1 MKPFTTTFIVKEKDI
16 DTLNHVNNISY
27 LKWVQE
33 VSGNHWFNITTQN
46 IQERYYWVVL
56 RHEIDYYHPTF
67 LDEKITAVTWI
78 GETEGVKSDRF
89 VHFYCKDQLVSRAK
103 TTWCLIDKLS
113 KKPIKITDEI
123 LEILEPYKM

>member
-1 MKPFTTTFIVKEKDI
+1 MEPFTSTFKVKEKDI

-33 VSGNHWFNITTQN
+33 VSASHWYDITTAEIQN
-46 IQERYYWVVL
+46 QYYWVVL

-78 GETEGVKSDRF
+78 GESDGVKSDRF
-89 VHFYCKDQLVSRAK
+89 VHFYCKDKLVSRVK
-103 TTWCLIDKLS
+103 TTWCLIDKAT
-113 KKPIKITDEI
+113 KKPTKITAEI
-123 LEILEPYKM
+123 LEILEPFKM